1 MPKSSGTEAK
11 RILQVVGHQKSLAR
25 GHPQSRISHA
35 ALQRNDAAAVL
46 DEAAREG
53 MVHCERCLH
62 LVAEGQG
69 AAERR
74 NGRVQRTT
82 LTPVSGGH
90 GHRPG

>member
-1 MPKSSGTEAK
+1 
-11 RILQVVGHQKSLAR
+11 VVIPNLEYPMLPCGE
-25 GHPQSRISHA
+25 
-35 ALQRNDAAAVL
+35 AAAVL

-69 AAERR
+69 AAERC
-74 NGRVQRTT
+74 NGRVRRTT